1 MRQKD
6 ITLLVGYA
14 SSEEE
19 CIKYCRYYLKKGC
32 KRLKTTVTKINKGTV
47 QEPDYKYYL
56 VFEQGKE
63 IISDENLLFGF
74 EKISILKNEY
84 STYNEM
90 YGGIAYFTQ
99 LGYDLMDIATLK
111 ITKEELISSNGYVAI
126 FRRSDLSE

>member
-1 MRQKD
+1 MKQKD
-6 ITLLVGYA
+6 ITLLIGYA

-32 KRLKTTVTKINKGTV
+32 KKLKTTVTKINKGTI

-63 IISDENLLFGF
+63 IIADENLLFGF

-90 YGGIAYFTQ
+90 YDGIAYFTQ

-111 ITKEELISSNGYVAI
+111 IDAKELFSDNKYTVL